1 LAILRGYGVVNGLSA
16 LRGYMTHHHSSIIAD
31 IDVDAARTHTN
42 HWFSSKI
49 SKSFV
54 ASLAMLMCPSPS
66 ESHSSYEANK
76 CRFQNVILI
85 GLLSFWANCFDSY
98 LLTDEVCPHS
108 DNCVYGHVCPK
119 GPEWTFNAQD
129 SCKFVGTGMHKDI
142 STMTAHKY

>member
-1 LAILRGYGVVNGLSA
+1 MNGLSVLRGYV
-16 LRGYMTHHHSSIIAD
+16 THHHSSIITD

-76 CRFQNVILI
+76 CQSVYEYYQKECYMIPECNTYRPPFIL
-85 GLLSFWANCFDSY
+85 G
-98 LLTDEVCPHS
+98 
-108 DNCVYGHVCPK
+108 
-119 GPEWTFNAQD
+119 
-129 SCKFVGTGMHKDI
+129 
-142 STMTAHKY
+142 